1 MKLESEGNEKRM
13 GAFLNKNM
21 MAAVEE
27 QELLKFL
34 RVNWHVKDMNDGM
47 KEYFYGRL
55 GLLVEE
61 KNALI
66 EKGNTGKE
74 FEDVLYRIAQ
84 LELFAA
90 KWAKLMTAYKENK

>member
-1 MKLESEGNEKRM
+1 MESEGNDVKV
-13 GAFLNKNM
+13 GPFLNKQIK
-21 MAAVEE
+21 AADEE

-34 RVNWHVKDMNDGM
+34 RVNWHVKDFNEGM

-55 GLLVEE
+55 GLLIEE

-66 EKGNTGKE
+66 DKGITGRE
-74 FEDVLYRIAQ
+74 FEEVLYRIAQ

-90 KWAKLMTAYKENK
+90 KWSKLMTAYKENK